1 MTSRTTAAP
10 ETTTCSAPLTDRA
23 RRAADTHRAADP
35 DGFATRHA
43 NWARW
48 TRGAATAHNLAT
60 ALGVPPEH
68 VAATDDP
75 DRTYGI
81 HGQYPGDRYRVHD
94 PASGQT
100 WDFLPD
106 PTAHGHGWL
115 LLGECVCAAR
125 VPVARVATL
134 ADLGTELQHPLEH
147 RPPECDGDPA
157 HQPGCPYGHL
167 NTVEE

>member
-1 MTSRTTAAP
+1 MTPTADIATP
-10 ETTTCSAPLTDRA
+10 SPVLPLADRA
-23 RRAADTHRAADP
+23 RRAADTYRTADP
-35 DGFATRHA
+35 DGFADRHA

-48 TRGAATAHNLAT
+48 TRRAATAHNLAT
-60 ALGVPPEH
+60 VLGVPPEH

-106 PTAHGHGWL
+106 PTAHGDGHGWL
-115 LLGECVCAAR
+115 LLGECVCEAL

-134 ADLGTELQHPLEH
+134 ADLGTELQDPLER
-147 RPPECDGDPA
+147 RPAECDGDPA
-157 HQPGCPYGHL
+157 HQPGCPYGRH